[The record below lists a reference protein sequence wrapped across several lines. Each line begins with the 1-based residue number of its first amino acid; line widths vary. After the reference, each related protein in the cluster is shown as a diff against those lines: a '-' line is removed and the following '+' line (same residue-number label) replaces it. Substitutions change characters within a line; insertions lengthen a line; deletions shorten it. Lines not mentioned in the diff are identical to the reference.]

1 MADDS
6 QGLLGEIGQGLSKAL
21 PYALGAG
28 IGLASGGGALGAL
41 AGAAAAQPDP
51 EVEMKRQELA
61 MEWQKLQIESKQA
74 QMSLGREQSWNDYV
88 KTLPEADQAI
98 AREDPQSYIANTLQQ
113 KNWALTKKTFQNDP
127 EFKAQ
132 NGGKDLDTILNLPP
146 SVGGPILAKYMEA
159 RASKQFPGGVKT
171 RLNPDGTTTM
181 IGIDANGNGVP
192 IPGGEGVSP
201 KLIKGA
207 NEGASKI
214 KVYGPGGSVKMVDLP
229 AGETYTPAAGES
241 LTAPGKPISPA
252 TLETLATKAY
262 TDATNTTKT
271 GYFGTT
277 YGASAADRKAN
288 AMGAYVQQL
297 IAAGV
302 DPDKAQEYADKYVAP
317 KFPRELKAKSGA
329 APAAASAR
337 AVPKNLW
344 GKKGIVGPDGKKWN
358 IDKFGKPT
366 LAS

>member
-41 AGAAAAQPDP
+41 AGAASAQPDP

-88 KTLPEADQAI
+88 KTLPKADQAI
-98 AREDPQSYIANTLQQ
+98 AREDPQSYIAETLQQ
-113 KNWALTKKTFQNDP
+113 KNWDLTKKTFAQDP
-127 EFKAQ
+127 QFKSAQ
-132 NGGKDLDTILNLPP
+132 GGDDLNAILALPP
-146 SVGGPILAKYMEA
+146 NVGQPLLEKYMAA
-159 RASKQFPGGVKT
+159 RASGKFPNGVKSV
-171 RLNPDGTTTM
+171 LNSDGTTTLY
-181 IGIDANGNGVP
+181 GFGPNGEKTP
-192 IPGGEGVSP
+192 LASGVSP

-229 AGETYTPAAGES
+229 PGETYTPAAGES

-277 YGASAADRKAN
+277 YGASATDRKAN

-317 KFPRELKAKSGA
+317 KFPKDLKAKGSTAGASGL
-329 APAAASAR
+329 PSAKP
-337 AVPKNLW
+337 PKALW
-344 GKKGIVGPDGKKWN
+344 GKTGTLNGKRVK
-358 IDKFGKPT
+358 IDKFGKVTP